1 METKDNLPV
10 AIDGITRKLDPTDG
24 NPLKDG

>member
-1 METKDNLPV
+1 METQDNLPV
-10 AIDGITRKLDPTDG
+10 AIDGTTGKLDPTHR